1 MKVVGVGNR
10 LNHEKNGGENYL
22 RTTLGNEALG
32 EMDEPPRRPDPS
44 MSCRCTSQGRL
55 IESPPPMLGRAA
67 SHRRSPPPR
76 PTDAEEDAESL
87 STPPGRA
94 GRVAVA
100 ACPRASLP
108 LASSPV
114 RRRHLQRQT
123 RRTRDTPKCWNN
135 RVHQTTM
142 LRLPPAKQVCCFYP
156 LSTLKS
162 ALISNGEGMDRK

>member
-1 MKVVGVGNR
+1 MCCIRLNKKNYGRSTPLLRFDAIESEKLERRIYGFRGEMKVVGVGNR

-108 LASSPV
+108 LVSSPV

-123 RRTRDTPKCWNN
+123 RRTRDTPKC
-135 RVHQTTM
+135 
-142 LRLPPAKQVCCFYP
+142 
-156 LSTLKS
+156 
-162 ALISNGEGMDRK
+162 